1 MTDGC
6 ETAVKGLFHREPITA
21 VVGVLTGDLEEG
33 GRRKKKEGRMKT
45 EEKEEGR
52 REKRKGGND

>member
-21 VVGVLTGDLEEG
+21 VVGVLPGDLEEG
-33 GRRKKKEGRMKT
+33 GRRKKKEGMKT

-52 REKRKGGND
+52 REKRKGEND